1 MLEKEAVVKYLDA
14 DFSIVRGGDFVRC
27 ALTGTKIPLD
37 ELKYWSVDK
46 QEAYVDAASAMKA
59 YGYPPRKNPSTGS

>member
-1 MLEKEAVVKYLDA
+1 
-14 DFSIVRGGDFVRC
+14 RGGDFVRC